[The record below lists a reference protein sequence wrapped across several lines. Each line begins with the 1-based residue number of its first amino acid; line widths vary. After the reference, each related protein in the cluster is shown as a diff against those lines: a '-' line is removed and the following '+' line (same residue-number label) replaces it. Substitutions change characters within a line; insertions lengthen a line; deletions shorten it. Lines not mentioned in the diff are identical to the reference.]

1 MTYRSRNI
9 LFVFFIVAFLLL
21 TTYFSLYVSG
31 YRISFLSLLSGNP
44 LIQKTGMLIVDSS
57 PRGADISLS
66 RQFRGLFLDADV
78 LKGQNLR
85 TSQKIKNLLPG
96 EYILTLERENYWP
109 WQEKIRI
116 FPGQATYIE
125 DIVLFRKSLPMF
137 FFDSSVQDISLSS
150 SGQKI
155 ILKEENRLVD
165 LSSDEEIEIERD
177 FDDIEFLD
185 DRRVLLDSSSFL
197 DLRTNEYIDFS
208 EKDEDFRKVKLFA
221 NNIFYLNDS
230 LRSYNLSSARE
241 ETVFSLDNIVD
252 YNRYN
257 NQYFLILR
265 DANDF
270 SLNIYS
276 YRGKDLL
283 RSIKLPF
290 FGDYRIL
297 SPPRASNFIYIHDKK
312 FKKIY
317 VINTASKTGSY
328 WSVIDNVK
336 GLEFVDANNFYYFS
350 DFEIYMFN
358 AVLAESFLITRLS
371 SEIKGLVWHSDDCL
385 IFSDGKNIVLLDLK
399 YENHSINLISLE
411 KISNLALDKREHLL
425 YFTGRTGNQE
435 GLYRLF
441 IK

>member
-9 LFVFFIVAFLLL
+9 LFVFFVVVFLLL

-31 YRISFLSLLSGNP
+31 YRISFINLLSGDP
-44 LIQKTGMLIVDSS
+44 LIQKTGMLVVGSS

-66 RQFRGLFLDADV
+66 RQFRGLFLDTDV
-78 LKGQNLR
+78 LKDQNLR
-85 TSQKIKNLLPG
+85 TSQKVKNLLPG

-125 DIVLFRKSLPMF
+125 DIVLFRRSLPMF
-137 FFDSSVQDISLSS
+137 FLDSSVQNISLSS

-155 ILKEENRLVD
+155 ILKEENRLID
-165 LSSDEEIEIERD
+165 LSLDEEIEIERD
-177 FDDIEFLD
+177 FDDIDFLD

-197 DLRTNEYIDFS
+197 DLRTREYIDFS
-208 EKDEDFRKVKLFA
+208 EKEEDLRKVKLFA

-230 LRSYNLSSARE
+230 LSSYNLSSARE
-241 ETVFSLDNIVD
+241 ETVFSLDGIVD
-252 YNRYN
+252 YDRYDN
-257 NQYFLILR
+257 KYFLIVEE
-265 DANDF
+265 DNHF
-270 SLNIYS
+270 SLDIYS
-276 YRGKDLL
+276 YRGKSLL
-283 RSIKLPF
+283 RSVELPS

-297 SPPRASNFIYIHDKK
+297 SPPRASNFVYVYDKK

-358 AVLAESFLITRLS
+358 SVLAESFLITRLS
-371 SEIKGLVWHSDDCL
+371 SEIKGLVWHPDDCV

-411 KISNLALDKREHLL
+411 KISNLALDRREHLL
-425 YFTGRTGNQE
+425 YFTGQTGNQK